1 MAKIYIYCINGNGNN
16 VIFKPSGELI
26 LEFTGC
32 SHGKNQAAT
41 DDKCVPGPGTSYYW
55 PAAPDCGAGQPM
67 STQFPLPA
75 SRDQQRAL

>member
-41 DDKCVPGPGTSYYW
+41 DGKPSDDKCV
-55 PAAPDCGAGQPM
+55 
-67 STQFPLPA
+67 LLLA
-75 SRDQQRAL
+75 SCP

>member
-1 MAKIYIYCINGNGNN
+1 MEKIYIYCINGNGNN

-41 DDKCVPGPGTSYYW
+41 DGKPSDDKCVPGPRH
-55 PAAPDCGAGQPM
+55 
-67 STQFPLPA
+67 LLLLA
-75 SRDQQRAL
+75 SCP